1 MPDSVLSKS
10 CWNSIGVWG
19 DSSCPEIRKFNH
31 CRNCPLFINAGKELF
46 EKEPPEGYL
55 QEWTEILSK
64 EKTDDE
70 KADNSYLIFRLGG
83 EWFAIDSSVIVE
95 VTDNSVIHSLPHQRS
110 RILKGIVN
118 VRGEIKL
125 AVELHN
131 LFGVENLESSDAKK
145 IKVFTRQIVI
155 QKGKDS
161 WVIPVDE
168 IKGVLK
174 FNEKKVT
181 SLPATAKTSKENF
194 LRGFIKSEKIEA
206 GIIISDVLFESINK
220 QVF

>member
-1 MPDSVLSKS
+1 MPDSILSNS

-19 DSSCPEIRKFNH
+19 NSSCPEIRKFNH

-70 KADNSYLIFRLGG
+70 KADNSCLIFRLGG

-95 VTDNSVIHSLPHQRS
+95 VTDNTVIHSLPHQRS

-125 AVELHN
+125 AVELHD
-131 LFGVENLESSDAKK
+131 LFGVENIESGDNKK
-145 IKVFTRQIVI
+145 TKIFTRQVVI

-181 SLPATAKTSKENF
+181 ALPATAKTSKENF

-206 GIIISDVLFESINK
+206 GIVISDVLFETINK

>member
-55 QEWTEILSK
+55 LEWTEILSK

-125 AVELHN
+125 AVELHD

>member
-1 MPDSVLSKS
+1 MPDSVISNS

-19 DSSCPEIRKFNH
+19 DSSCPEIRKYNH
-31 CRNCPLFINAGKELF
+31 CRNCPLFINSGKELF

-55 QEWTEILSK
+55 TEWTEILAK

-70 KADNSYLIFRLGG
+70 KADNSCLIFRLGG
-83 EWFAIDSSVIVE
+83 EWFGIDSSLVVE
-95 VTDNSVIHSLPHQRS
+95 VTVNSVIHSLPHQRS
-110 RILKGIVN
+110 KILKGIVN

-125 AVELHN
+125 VVELHN
-131 LFGVENLESSDAKK
+131 LFGVENLEADLNKK
-145 IKVFTRQIVI
+145 SKIFQRQIVI

-161 WVIPVDE
+161 WVLPVDE
-168 IKGVLK
+168 IKGVVK

-181 SLPATAKTSKENF
+181 ALPATAKTAKENF

-206 GIIISDVLFESINK
+206 GIIVSDILFNAINK